1 MNEELKNLVGQVDK
15 IKYKIQD
22 GSYIDKNTY
31 KELENEVDEL
41 RKMVVS
47 LDKEVAVNSE
57 KQSSIYIQLD
67 RLDEKIKDLTNN
79 TVVKDT
85 RKKDTT
91 EKVLLLV
98 LGSIIT
104 FIFNKFS

>member
-15 IKYKIQD
+15 IKDKIQD

-67 RLDEKIKDLTNN
+67 RLDEKIKELTNN

>member
-15 IKYKIQD
+15 IKDKIQD

-31 KELENEVDEL
+31 KELENEVGEL

-67 RLDEKIKDLTNN
+67 RLDEKIKELTNN

>member
-1 MNEELKNLVGQVDK
+1 MSEELKNLVGQVDK
-15 IKYKIQD
+15 IKDKIQD

-67 RLDEKIKDLTNN
+67 RLDEKIKELTNN